1 MAVTEQTIQQYLTR
15 KGSPLA
21 RNARDFIEVG
31 SKYGVDPRFLVAVS
45 GIETGFGKTGA
56 GVRNPFG
63 WNSARK
69 YSGPREVLEL
79 IGQGLSKQGGY
90 YTGKDTIDAIGRTW
104 APPGA
109 QNDAGGNSGWPA
121 AVRQFYKELGGDPTK
136 PVKGSGAAAGAAGGM
151 PGGVTETTL
160 PGADQQSEVT
170 VSPEAVEAINRY
182 ADRTRSQV
190 LGGQRPDSILEAPEL
205 DVVNR
210 GVKATTTTAQPMGA
224 RRGGAVTPGETPTLD
239 SGGAQPKL
247 SRGGG
252 PHQGTHTLGNWQS
265 DIAYDFFG
273 KTGTAVRLPSEGT
286 VVKVSGQPGGP
297 GRYAGYGV
305 TIRVAGGQAF
315 FKHLGSLGPNV
326 RPGQRLPAGALIGT
340 LDGTVNGGP
349 HLHLGAENR
358 QLLERLSSYY
368 TSGRG

>member
-21 RNARDFIEVG
+21 SNARDFIEVG
-31 SKYGVDPRFLVAVS
+31 NRYGVDPRFLVAVS
-45 GIETGFGKTGA
+45 GIETSFGKTGS

-109 QNDAGGNSGWPA
+109 GGNSGWPA
-121 AVRQFYKELGGDPTK
+121 AVRQFYKELGGDPSK
-136 PVKGSGAAAGAAGGM
+136 PVKGSGAATGAAGGL

-160 PGADQQSEVT
+160 PGADQQRQVQ

-190 LGGQRPDSILEAPEL
+190 LGGQRPDSILQSPEI
-205 DVVNR
+205 DVINR
-210 GVKATTTTAQPMGA
+210 GVTARASSAEPMGA
-224 RRGGAVTPGETPTLD
+224 GRAGGVTPGETATLD

-247 SRGGG
+247 SRGGA
-252 PHQGTHTLGNWQS
+252 PYSGTHTIGNWQS
-265 DIAYDFFG
+265 DMAYDLFG

-286 VVKVSGQPGGP
+286 VVKVSGSPGGNP
-297 GRYAGYGV
+297 RFAGYGV

-315 FKHLGSLGPNV
+315 FKHLGSIGPNV
-326 RPGQRLPAGALIGT
+326 RPGQRLPAGALVGT
-340 LDGTVNGGP
+340 LDGAVAGGP

-368 TSGRG
+368 TGGRG

>member
-1 MAVTEQTIQQYLTR
+1 MAVTEQVIRSYLSK
-15 KGSPLA
+15 KGSPLVG
-21 RNARDFIEVG
+21 NARDFIEVG
-31 SKYGVDPRFLVAVS
+31 NKYGVDPRFLVAVS
-45 GIETGFGKTGA
+45 GIETSFGKAGA

-90 YTGKDTIDAIGRTW
+90 YSGKDTIDSIGATW

-121 AVRQFYKELGGDPTK
+121 AVRQFYKELGGDPSQ
-136 PVKGSGAAAGAAGGM
+136 PVKGSRA
-151 PGGVTETTL
+151 PGGVTSEVTETTL
-160 PGADQQSEVT
+160 PNAPVT
-170 VSPEAVEAINRY
+170 GMTTITPAAVEAINRY
-182 ADRTRSQV
+182 ADRTRDQV
-190 LGGQRPDSILEAPEL
+190 LF
-205 DVVNR
+205 
-210 GVKATTTTAQPMGA
+210 
-224 RRGGAVTPGETPTLD
+224 GETPDGAVESGVLEEVSRGIKTTRPTPGQMGTKADGVTPSEMPLLD
-239 SGGAQPKL
+239 NGGAQPKL
-247 SRGGG
+247 SRGGAPG
-252 PHQGTHTLGNWQS
+252 QGTHTLGNWES
-265 DIAYDFFG
+265 DMAYDLFG

-286 VVKVSGQPGGP
+286 VVKVSGQAGGNP
-297 GRYAGYGV
+297 RFAGFGV

-326 RPGQRLPAGALIGT
+326 KVGQRLPAGALVGT

-358 QLLERLSSYY
+358 QLLERLTSYY
-368 TSGRG
+368 TSGKG

>member
-1 MAVTEQTIQQYLTR
+1 MAVTEQFIRSYLQR

-21 RNARDFIEVG
+21 ANARDFIEVG

-45 GIETGFGKTGA
+45 GIETSFGKAGS

-79 IGQGLSKQGGY
+79 IGQGLTKQGGY
-90 YTGKDTIDAIGRTW
+90 YQGKDTIDSIGATW

-121 AVRQFYKELGGDPTK
+121 AVRQFYKELGGDPSGR
-136 PVKGSGAAAGAAGGM
+136 VKGSGVQT
-151 PGGVTETTL
+151 GVTTTPV
-160 PGADQQSEVT
+160 PGQAGTQPTTGGTV
-170 VSPEAVEAINRY
+170 VSPEAIGAINRY
-182 ADRTRSQV
+182 VETSRADV
-190 LGGQRPDSILEAPEL
+190 LAGRRPAGLVESGEFDRIQSGIQ
-205 DVVNR
+205 VVNP
-210 GVKATTTTAQPMGA
+210 GPGIMGTKADG
-224 RRGGAVTPGETPTLD
+224 VTPGEVP
-239 SGGAQPKL
+239 GIAPNGNQPKL
-247 SRGGG
+247 SRGGA
-252 PHQGTHTLGNWQS
+252 PYSGTHTLGNWQS
-265 DIAYDFFG
+265 DMAYDLFG
-273 KTGTAVRLPSEGT
+273 KSGTAVRLPAEGT
-286 VVKVSGQPGGP
+286 IVKVSGQPGGP

-326 RPGQRLPAGALIGT
+326 KVGQRLPAGALIGT

-358 QLLERLSSYY
+358 ALLEQLSKFY
-368 TSGRG
+368 TSGK

>member
-1 MAVTEQTIQQYLTR
+1 MAATEQVIRSYLQG

-21 RNARDFIEVG
+21 GNARDFIEVG
-31 SKYGVDPRFLVAVS
+31 NKYGVDPRFLVAVS
-45 GIETGFGKTGA
+45 GIETSFGKTGA

-69 YSGPREVLEL
+69 YGGPREVLEL

-90 YTGKDTIDAIGRTW
+90 YSGKDTIDAIGATW

-109 QNDAGGNSGWPA
+109 GNDSRGTNSGWPA
-121 AVRQFYKELGGDPTK
+121 AVRQFYKELGGDPSK
-136 PVKGSGAAAGAAGGM
+136 PVKGAAA
-151 PGGVTETTL
+151 PGGATSEVTEQAL
-160 PGADQQSEVT
+160 PGAPVT
-170 VSPEAVEAINRY
+170 GNVTMTPEAVEAINRY
-182 ADRTRSQV
+182 ADRTRDQV
-190 LGGQRPDSILEAPEL
+190 LGGERPDGLVESGAFEEIGRGLKVSAPTEGQVGL
-205 DVVNR
+205 KSDGITPTEIPTIANT
-210 GVKATTTTAQPMGA
+210 GNQP
-224 RRGGAVTPGETPTLD
+224 RLSKGGAPG
-239 SGGAQPKL
+239 K
-247 SRGGG
+247 
-252 PHQGTHTLGNWQS
+252 GTHTLGNWQS
-265 DIAYDFFG
+265 DMAYDLFG

-286 VVKVSGQPGGP
+286 VVKVSGQAGGP

-326 RPGQRLPAGALIGT
+326 KAGQRLPAGALIGT

-358 QLLERLSSYY
+358 QLLERLTSYY
-368 TSGRG
+368 TSGKG

>member
-1 MAVTEQTIQQYLTR
+1 MAVTEQVIRQYLTR

-21 RNARDFIEVG
+21 SNAGDFIEVG
-31 SKYGVDPRFLVAVS
+31 NKYGVDPRFLVAVS
-45 GIETGFGKTGA
+45 GIETGFGKAGA

-79 IGQGLSKQGGY
+79 IGQGLSKRGGY
-90 YTGKDTIDAIGRTW
+90 YDGKDTIDAIGATW

-109 QNDAGGNSGWPA
+109 SNDSRGTNSGWPA
-121 AVRQFYKELGGDPTK
+121 AVRQFYKELGGDPSK
-136 PVKGSGAAAGAAGGM
+136 PVKGSGATRGLAGG
-151 PGGVTETTL
+151 PATGVTETTV
-160 PGADQQSEVT
+160 PGADSQRQVT

-190 LGGQRPDSILEAPEL
+190 LGGQTPDSILDAPEL
-205 DVVNR
+205 ETINR
-210 GVKATTTTAQPMGA
+210 GITSTAAPASPRG
-224 RRGGAVTPGETPTLD
+224 RGGSVTPGEMPALD

-247 SRGGG
+247 SRGGA
-252 PHQGTHTLGNWQS
+252 PYQGTHTLGNWQS
-265 DIAYDFFG
+265 DMAYDLFG

-326 RPGQRLPAGALIGT
+326 KVGQRLPAGALIGT

-358 QLLERLSSYY
+358 QLLERLTSYY
-368 TSGRG
+368 TSGKG